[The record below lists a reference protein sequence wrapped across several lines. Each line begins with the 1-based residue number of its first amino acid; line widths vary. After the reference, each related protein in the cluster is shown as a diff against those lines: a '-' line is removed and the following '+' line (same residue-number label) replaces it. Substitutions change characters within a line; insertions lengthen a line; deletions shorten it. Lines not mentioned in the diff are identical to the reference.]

1 MPKKDSRVEFNIL
14 GRVYPV
20 NSKDL
25 DSEKVEEVSSFINHQ
40 ISQYKIRYAQ
50 LDNQDCL
57 SMALIE
63 KYLDTQGNDQ
73 EVKIKNVNDKLDEL
87 NHLLDQFA

>member
-1 MPKKDSRVEFNIL
+1 MPKKENRVEFNIL

-20 NSKDL
+20 NSNDL
-25 DSEKVEEVSSFINHQ
+25 DSEKVDKVSNFINHQ

-63 KYLDTQGNDQ
+63 KYLDDIDIDRDANS
-73 EVKIKNVNDKLDEL
+73 KYVNEKLDEL
-87 NHLLDQFA
+87 NELLDKIA